1 MVILL
6 FGPPGSGKGTQS
18 PRITALLNVPAIST
32 GEMLRAECDA
42 GTPLGKIASAVLAK
56 GHLVTD
62 ELVNQMLISRLD
74 KPDCDNGF
82 LLDGYPRTVPQAVFL
97 AEYLDKRGFCPP
109 TVIHLA
115 TPISVLVERISARR
129 QCPKCGRIYNLLFQ
143 PPKKTGVCDL
153 DGTQLIRRADDTVE
167 VVRERLNS
175 YEQLTAP
182 IIAHYAGSGYHPIP
196 ANRPP
201 AEIFRD
207 IEAILKPRIAKG
219 NCKARKAGRSSPA
232 GASTTVR

>member
-18 PRITALLNVPAIST
+18 PRITALLQIPAIST
-32 GEMLRAECDA
+32 GEMLRAECEA
-42 GTPLGKIASAVLAK
+42 GTPLGNIASAVLAK
-56 GHLVTD
+56 GHLVSD
-62 ELVNQMLISRLD
+62 GLVNQMLVGRLA
-74 KPDCDNGF
+74 KPDCRDGF
-82 LLDGYPRTVPQAVFL
+82 LLDGYPRTVPQAEFL
-97 AEYLDKRGFCPP
+97 EEFLRENGFPRP

-129 QCPKCGRIYNLLFQ
+129 QCPVCGRIYNLLFQ
-143 PPKKTGVCDL
+143 PPKKKGVCDI
-153 DGTQLIRRADDTVE
+153 DGTNLIRRADDTVE

-175 YEQLTAP
+175 YEQQTAP
-182 IIAHYAGSGYHPIP
+182 VIAHYSGGDYHAIP

-207 IEAILKPRIAKG
+207 IEEMLKPRIA
-219 NCKARKAGRSSPA
+219 NCPRLSAHG
-232 GASTTVR
+232 T